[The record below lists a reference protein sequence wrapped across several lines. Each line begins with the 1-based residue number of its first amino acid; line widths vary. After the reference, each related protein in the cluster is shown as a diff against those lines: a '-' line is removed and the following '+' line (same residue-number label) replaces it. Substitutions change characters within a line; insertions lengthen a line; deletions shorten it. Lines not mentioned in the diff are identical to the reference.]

1 MATPVPPRLPPGER
15 LRRVG
20 IGAWSVIGL
29 LILLA
34 ISGWL
39 LLKISVIFPPLVL
52 ALLIIYLV
60 NPIVNRLEERRV
72 PRIAG
77 AILSYVVV
85 LGSITLI
92 VLALIPLASN
102 QIESFSDDWPEFRE
116 KTVRSIQSTSDS
128 IEDRFG
134 TRINTSQIEC
144 LLGADDIESAD
155 SPTHEECD
163 EATREFRERI
173 GAQASRITELGGT
186 ILEVLIIFVL
196 GPLLALYLIIDLPDL
211 QRDVLSLVPE
221 NNREEF
227 AAVGS
232 KIGRA
237 VGGFFRGQLVV
248 ALIVFILSSIA
259 FKIVGLPFWLVIGAI
274 AGFTNLIPLVGPF
287 IGGGLG
293 VIVGTLSDGF
303 GLGLKAAIAALIVQ
317 QIDNHIISPNV
328 MKRTVQLHP
337 VTVMLGLLAG
347 GTLAGF
353 WGVLLA
359 VPAIAVT
366 KIVLGHLWT
375 TRVLGLDPVPA
386 TSEEAV
392 PDDPE
397 VDEILEEEK
406 EKEERIEKES

>member
-34 ISGWL
+34 IAGWF

-77 AILSYVVV
+77 AILSYIVV

-92 VLALIPLASN
+92 VLALIPLASK
-102 QIESFSDDWPEFRE
+102 QIETFSDDWPKFRE
-116 KTVRSIQSTSDS
+116 KTVESIQSTSDS
-128 IEDRFG
+128 IEERFG

-144 LLGADDIESAD
+144 LLGADDIQSAD
-155 SPTHEECD
+155 SPSHAECD

-173 GAQASRITELGGT
+173 GDQASRITEVGGT
-186 ILEVLIIFVL
+186 ILEILVIFIL

-211 QRDVLSLVPE
+211 QKDILSLVPE
-221 NNREEF
+221 NNRSEF

-232 KIGRA
+232 KVGRA

-248 ALIVFILSSIA
+248 ALIVFVLSSIA
-259 FKIVGLPFWLVIGAI
+259 FKLAGLPFWLVIGAV
-274 AGFTNLIPLVGPF
+274 AGLTNLIPLVGPF

-293 VIVGTLSDGF
+293 VIIGTLSDGF

-317 QIDNHIISPNV
+317 QIDNHFVSPFV
-328 MKRTVQLHP
+328 MKRTVKLHP

-366 KIVLGHLWT
+366 KIILGHLWT
-375 TRVLGLDPVPA
+375 TRVLGLEPELSNED
-386 TSEEAV
+386 AV
-392 PDDPE
+392 PDSDDAE
-397 VDEILEEEK
+397 EILQENKEREK
-406 EKEERIEKES
+406 QLEKES

>member
-34 ISGWL
+34 ISVWL
-39 LLKISVIFPPLVL
+39 LFAIRVIFPPLVL
-52 ALLIIYLV
+52 ALLIIYLL
-60 NPIVNRLEERRV
+60 NPLVNRLEERRV
-72 PRIAG
+72 PRALG
-77 AILSYVVV
+77 AVLTYVVV
-85 LGSITLI
+85 LGSIVLI
-92 VLALIPLASN
+92 VLALAPVVAR
-102 QIESFSDDWPEFRE
+102 QIDSFSQDWPEFRE
-116 KTVRSIQSTSDS
+116 KSVRNIQTTSES

-144 LLGADDIESAD
+144 LLGADDIASAEAP
-155 SPTHEECD
+155 SHAECD
-163 EATREFRERI
+163 EETKKFRDRI

-186 ILEVLIIFVL
+186 ILEVLIIFIL
-196 GPLLALYLIIDLPDL
+196 APLLALYLIIDLPDL
-211 QRDVLSLVPE
+211 QKDWLSLVPE
-221 NNREEF
+221 QHRDEF
-227 AAVGS
+227 AEVGS
-232 KIGRA
+232 KMGRA

-248 ALIVFILSSIA
+248 AFIVFILSSVA
-259 FKIVGLPFWLVIGAI
+259 FRIVGLPFWLVIGAI
-274 AGFTNLIPLVGPF
+274 AGLTNLIPLVGPF

-293 VIVGTLSDGF
+293 FLIGAMSGGI
-303 GLGLKAAIAALIVQ
+303 GLGLKAALAALVVQ

-359 VPAIAVT
+359 VPAIAVV
-366 KIVLGHLWT
+366 KIIAGHVWT
-375 TRVLGLDPVPA
+375 TRVLGLEPTPFN
-386 TSEEAV
+386 SEEAV
-392 PDDPE
+392 PNDPQAEE
-397 VDEILEEEK
+397 VLEENK
-406 EKEERIEKES
+406 QKEEQLDD